1 MNRLTNRE
9 EEILIC
15 LYRIAAPSA
24 TVAEVYREYIKSHQM
39 IIRNDVN
46 RTLNNLTTKGYVEK
60 LKIDGDVILFKPL
73 IGRNEYR
80 REKIRNLCDGL
91 FKDIEELREFINGG
105 SKI

>member
-1 MNRLTNRE
+1 MNRLTNQE

-15 LYRIAAPSA
+15 LYKTAFPSA
-24 TVAEVYREYIKSHQM
+24 TVAEVRQEYIKSYKK

-46 RTLNNLTTKGYVEK
+46 NTLNNLTTKGFVEK
-60 LKIDGDVILFKPL
+60 LKIDGNVILFKPL
-73 IGRNEYR
+73 ISRDEYR

-105 SKI
+105 NNI